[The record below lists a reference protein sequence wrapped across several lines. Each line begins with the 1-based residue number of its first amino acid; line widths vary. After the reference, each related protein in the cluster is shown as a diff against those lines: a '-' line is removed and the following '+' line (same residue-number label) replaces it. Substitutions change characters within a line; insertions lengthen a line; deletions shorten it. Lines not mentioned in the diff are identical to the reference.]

1 VARLWSFT
9 VKIPQSIP
17 LLVAIL
23 TVTEGCFHYVPE
35 GDIAL
40 TRGTP
45 IRLHLER
52 PASFELTRVTVNSVI
67 TVNGEMVRREAGDV
81 ILSATWLDASIGDG
95 FPGDGSTLRI
105 PEINVNKLEVKRF
118 SWWRTGIV
126 VLGGALGTFLG
137 FDLLG
142 TGSEGSGGSGGGA
155 NAL

>member
-1 VARLWSFT
+1 MAT
-9 VKIPQSIP
+9 VS
-17 LLVAIL
+17 
-23 TVTEGCFHYVPE
+23 VTAGCYHYVSE
-35 GDIAL
+35 SDIAL

-81 ILSATWLDASIGDG
+81 ILSATWLDANIGGG
-95 FPGDGSTLRI
+95 FAGEGSTLRI
-105 PEINVNKLEVKRF
+105 PETNVSKLEVKRF

-126 VLGGALGTFLG
+126 VLGGAVGTFLG
-137 FDLLG
+137 FDVLG
-142 TGSEGSGGSGGGA
+142 TGSEGAGGGGGGV